1 MFKITRKQDIIQKSI
16 TGFVILLASILL
28 LSLIMSRMNFNLPEN
43 YKYFQYFI
51 TVILI
56 VLVHYVDPINELM
69 AIKYRG
75 KNQLKR
81 KTFILLCILFVLF
94 IIIAILSYNLLF
106 LRKNYIYF
114 IVLCF
119 IIYSLLLYYINK
131 YMNRIRKR

>member
-28 LSLIMSRMNFNLPEN
+28 LSVIMSRMNFNLPEN

-114 IVLCF
+114 IVPCF